1 MGACGSNLT
10 PEQREQ
16 MARSKALDRR
26 MSLDNNIEEQKIKLL
41 LLGAGESGKSTI
53 FKQMRILYGDKMKDE
68 ERKNFVQIVH
78 GNCIT
83 SMKLAIE
90 CAPSIGATVGEEASI
105 NTLKNLDAFSVIT
118 PDVGAAIKKLWKDP
132 GIKKVFENKAKFQIT
147 DSAEYWF
154 EAIDR
159 ISNTA
164 YIPTE
169 QDVLRSRVR
178 TSGIVENSYT
188 IEGVQFVM
196 YDVGGQRNERKKWIH
211 CFDDVTAIIFVAAL
225 SSYNQ
230 VLFEDHSQNRYVE
243 ALELFEEIVNSK
255 WFTDTSFILF
265 LNKRDLFAEKIKK
278 TPIESCGDLFADC
291 TAGNDYQKGCDYMQ
305 QKFLDRNRNSS
316 KDVYVHLTCATDTDN
331 VAAVFNACKDIILK
345 QSLKDAGLL

>member
-1 MGACGSNLT
+1 MGACGSTLT
-10 PEQREQ
+10 PEQKEQ

-26 MSLDNNIEEQKIKLL
+26 MSIDNNVEEQKIKLL

-53 FKQMRILYGDKMKDE
+53 FKQMRILYGDEMKED

-90 CAPSIGATVGEEASI
+90 SAPSLNVKVADEPSVNA
-105 NTLKNLDAFSVIT
+105 LKDLDAFSAIT
-118 PDVGAAIKKLWKDP
+118 PEIGKAIKSLWSDP
-132 GIKKVFENKAKFQIT
+132 GILKVFENKSKFQIT

-154 EAIDR
+154 NAIDR
-159 ISNTA
+159 ISDPA
-164 YIPTE
+164 FIPTV

-178 TSGIVENSYT
+178 TSGIVENTYT

-278 TPIESCGDLFADC
+278 TPIESCGEIFSDC
-291 TAGNDYQKGCDYMQ
+291 TAGNNYEHGCQYMQ
-305 QKFLDRNRNSS
+305 GKFLERNRNSK
-316 KDVYVHLTCATDTDN
+316 KDVYVHITCATDTNN

>member
-1 MGACGSNLT
+1 M
-10 PEQREQ
+10 
-16 MARSKALDRR
+16 
-26 MSLDNNIEEQKIKLL
+26 
-41 LLGAGESGKSTI
+41 
-53 FKQMRILYGDKMKDE
+53 
-68 ERKNFVQIVH
+68 
-78 GNCIT
+78 
-83 SMKLAIE
+83 
-90 CAPSIGATVGEEASI
+90 
-105 NTLKNLDAFSVIT
+105 
-118 PDVGAAIKKLWKDP
+118 
-132 GIKKVFENKAKFQIT
+132 
-147 DSAEYWF
+147 
-154 EAIDR
+154 
-159 ISNTA
+159 
-164 YIPTE
+164 

-178 TSGIVENSYT
+178 TSGIVENTYT
-188 IEGVQFVM
+188 IEGVPFVM

-278 TPIESCGDLFADC
+278 TPIESCGEMFSDC
-291 TAGNDYQKGCDYMQ
+291 TAGNNYEQGCQYMQ
-305 QKFLDRNRNSS
+305 GKFLERNRNSK
-316 KDVYVHLTCATDTDN
+316 KDVYVHITCATDTNN